1 MRKKLF
7 TLVIGIM
14 FAIPV
19 LAQTSVAVYVTAS
32 ENVPKETTKIIGS
45 ELVAA
50 ITRNEN
56 YVAVER
62 TDEFLSMFSQEQ
74 QIHKEKVDDN
84 TICNIGKKF
93 GASNVCVADI
103 TKYGEEYYIVAR
115 LLDISTAKVRKTS
128 RKTSFLKSLSE
139 VISASEELAD
149 VLVGNISAQKAF
161 STYAYGDNSTNQS
174 FITRIENRESYTKVS
189 FKYLSV
195 SENDRIG
202 IKNTTYIE
210 DLVTH
215 EKYSF
220 MDATNINIAYNNDD
234 LKIVGKGIWEYSILF
249 DRISEETTNIKIVEP
264 GGREYN
270 DIILKPYG
278 DLNVFVFEDNTE
290 KEYAR
295 LSGSY
300 EERNTYPL
308 EFSTYAYG
316 DNLTNQ
322 SFITKIENDATY
334 TKVYMKVISASES
347 TEIGISEYTYICDV
361 YSGKKYKLKDASNI
375 KITGIFKEETTHVG
389 KGIWEYVLFFEKIP
403 DETKSIKIIEDAGY
417 NKKGWEYKDITL
429 RPYGQKNLFV
439 FEDNTEMEYEKLVK
453 NSVYY
458 IEFYNQHSDP
468 RNVYLNGKFIGKV
481 GGYGCNTFKISINDF
496 GKLKS
501 VQASG
506 YLIYPNEESF
516 NIAPTPKGQK
526 VVVKN

>member
-19 LAQTSVAVYVTAS
+19 FAQTSVAVYVTAY
-32 ENVPKETTKIIGS
+32 ENVPKETTKIVGS

-62 TDEFLSMFSQEQ
+62 TDEFLSMFLQEQ
-74 QIHKEKVDDN
+74 KIHKEKVDDN

-128 RKTSFLKSLSE
+128 RKTSFLKSLNE

-149 VLVGNISAQKAF
+149 VLVGNVSAQKAF
-161 STYAYGDNSTNQS
+161 STYAYGDNRSNQS

-189 FKYLSV
+189 YKYLSV
-195 SENDRIG
+195 SGNDRIG

-210 DLVTH
+210 DLMTH
-215 EKYSF
+215 EKYSLK
-220 MDATNINIAYNNDD
+220 DATNINIVYNNDN
-234 LKIVGKGIWEYSILF
+234 LKITGKGIWEYSLLF

-264 GGREYN
+264 DGWEYK

-278 DLNVFVFEDNTE
+278 DLNVFVFEDNTDN
-290 KEYAR
+290 EYAKLLR
-295 LSGSY
+295 SHEEKTSY
-300 EERNTYPL
+300 AMEY
-308 EFSTYAYG
+308 STYAYG
-316 DNLTNQ
+316 DNHNNQ
-322 SFITKIENDATY
+322 SFITKIENDEKY
-334 TKVYMKVISASES
+334 TKVYMKFISASEGA
-347 TEIGISEYTYICDV
+347 EIGINYYTYIYDV
-361 YSGKKYKLKDASNI
+361 YTGKKYQLKDASNI
-375 KITGIFKEETTHVG
+375 EIVLAWKKNSTHVG
-389 KGIWEYVLFFEKIP
+389 KGIWEYVLFFERIP
-403 DETKSIKIIEDAGY
+403 NETKNIKIVEE
-417 NKKGWEYKDITL
+417 NGWEYKDIVL
-429 RPYGQKNLFV
+429 RPYGKNNLFV
-439 FEDNTEMEYEKLVK
+439 FEDNTEMEYENLVK

-468 RNVYLNGKFIGKV
+468 RNVYLNGNFIGKV
-481 GGYGCNTFKISINDF
+481 GGHGCNTFKVSINDF
-496 GKLKS
+496 GILKS